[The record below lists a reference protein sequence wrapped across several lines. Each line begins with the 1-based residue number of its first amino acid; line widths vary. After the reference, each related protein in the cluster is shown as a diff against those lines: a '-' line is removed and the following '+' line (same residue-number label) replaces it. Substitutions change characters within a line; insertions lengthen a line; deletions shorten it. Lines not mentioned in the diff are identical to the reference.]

1 MLPITDIQKSY
12 MGSPILHELYKIPE
26 RITSALWISTS
37 EESNCSTQIA
47 EYPLPEAQLNY
58 PLPEARLNIQR
69 LENLPPHAL
78 IFFFF
83 FGNNFSFVKHQI
95 IVLKNLSTTCYTQ
108 KVL

>member
-1 MLPITDIQKSY
+1 MLSITDIQKSY

-83 FGNNFSFVKHQI
+83 FWQQFFF
-95 IVLKNLSTTCYTQ
+95 C
-108 KVL
+108 